1 MKIEKSELKQFQA
14 TKIILK
20 YSFKRIIFL
29 RNVYLNYIDLIK
41 YPKKKAQIK
50 RPNKFIHAK
59 ILLFSNFLVNI
70 KIPEIKNKCKNK
82 LKGKNSN
89 PNPNGPPLVNNIS
102 IVLGMKQKTFVPII
116 KSPVNLFIFIFLY
129 LK

>member
-1 MKIEKSELKQFQA
+1 
-14 TKIILK
+14 
-20 YSFKRIIFL
+20 
-29 RNVYLNYIDLIK
+29 
-41 YPKKKAQIK
+41 
-50 RPNKFIHAK
+50 
-59 ILLFSNFLVNI
+59 LFSNFLVNI